1 MPNMTAAVLNYGK
14 VTANGKLDNCAGSY
28 WYILPDSCYQI
39 KGMISTAALMNW
51 SLKCPGL

>member
-1 MPNMTAAVLNYGK
+1 MPNLTAVVLNYRK

-39 KGMISTAALMNW
+39 KGMISTAAMMNW
-51 SLKCPGL
+51 SLKCPGI